1 MTIDGISDRGRIV
14 RASVQPTWH
23 PISAL
28 PLIANII
35 DEGLKNAED
44 HLRTLEKARP
54 EPYILDDQTVARV
67 IKVFGTEA
75 DDLPLFE
82 EQLARWKKEP
92 LTPAQADE
100 VTRLTAQL
108 AKHRIV
114 VASILSLAEQLKKG
128 TIDSVLRKDD
138 IELGIEV
145 LSGKLGKP

>member
-1 MTIDGISDRGRIV
+1 MKTSE
-14 RASVQPTWH
+14 QPTWQ

-28 PLIANII
+28 PLIGNII
-35 DEGLKNAED
+35 DEGLQNAED
-44 HLRTLEKARP
+44 HLQTLEEARP
-54 EPYILDDQTVARV
+54 KPYVLDDYTVERV
-67 IKVFGTEA
+67 LKVFGADA
-75 DDLPLFE
+75 DDTSLFE

-100 VTRLTAQL
+100 VTRFTAQL
-108 AKHRIV
+108 AKHRTV

-145 LSGKLGKP
+145 LSGKLGKLDPE